1 MKKERKIKT
10 KEDQIGGYKNS
21 KNRLKNWDES
31 WLGHQI
37 KLIGGRLKGNQL
49 KRKRRFCEN

>member
-10 KEDQIGGYKNS
+10 REDQIGGYKNS

-31 WLGHQI
+31 WLGHQM

-49 KRKRRFCEN
+49 KKKRRFCEN